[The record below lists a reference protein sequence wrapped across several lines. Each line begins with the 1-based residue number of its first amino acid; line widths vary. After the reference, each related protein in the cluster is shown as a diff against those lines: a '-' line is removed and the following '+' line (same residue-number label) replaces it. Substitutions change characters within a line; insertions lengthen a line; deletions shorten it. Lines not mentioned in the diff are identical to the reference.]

1 MIRVFATAND
11 QLKEIQ
17 NISETKSPWIYL
29 ESPSDFEIEQVVAL
43 TGLSPDFLRAALDEE
58 EQPRLDFDE
67 GQMLVIINVPI
78 KRGGILFDTIPLGI
92 IITDNYLVTVCLE
105 RNEAVD
111 TLMANRPRGLHT
123 AKRSRFLL
131 QALYVT
137 ANQYLKYLRLIERK
151 KDEIEAALMRSMKNK
166 ELIDLLTL
174 SKGLIYF
181 TTSLRSNQVVM
192 DKLLRSQLRKN
203 VTDNDV
209 PTILRLFPEDEDLLE
224 DVITENKQAIEMGD
238 VYSSTLNSTMDAFA
252 SVISNNLNIVM
263 KFLTSVTIVMAI
275 PTIVAS
281 FYGMN
286 VILPG
291 QNSPWAFTG
300 IILAS
305 FVLAGGAAW
314 ALARRRMF

>member
-1 MIRVFATAND
+1 MIRIFATLNE
-11 QLKEIQ
+11 LLREVE
-17 NISETKSPWIYL
+17 NITETKSPWIYM
-29 ESPSDFEIEQVVAL
+29 ENPTDFEIEQVIAL
-43 TGLSPDFLRAALDEE
+43 TGLCPDFIRAALDEE
-58 EQPRLDFDE
+58 EQPRLDYEE
-67 GQMLVIINVPI
+67 GQMLVIINVPV
-78 KRGGILFDTIPLGI
+78 KRGDIRFDTIPLGI
-92 IITDNYLVTVCLE
+92 IISDNYLVTVCLE

-111 TLMANRPRGLHT
+111 TLVANRLRGLHT

-131 QALYVT
+131 QTLYVT

-151 KDEIEAALMRSMKNK
+151 KDSIEAALMRSMKNK

-192 DKLLRSQLRKN
+192 DRLLRSQLKKN
-203 VTDNDV
+203 AVDNEFS
-209 PTILRLFPEDEDLLE
+209 TILRLFPDDEDLLE
-224 DVITENKQAIEMGD
+224 DVIIENKQAIEMGD

-281 FYGMN
+281 LYGMN
-286 VILPG
+286 VALPG
-291 QNSPWAFTG
+291 QNAPWAFSC
-300 IILAS
+300 IIAIS
-305 FVLAGGAAW
+305 FVISGGAAW